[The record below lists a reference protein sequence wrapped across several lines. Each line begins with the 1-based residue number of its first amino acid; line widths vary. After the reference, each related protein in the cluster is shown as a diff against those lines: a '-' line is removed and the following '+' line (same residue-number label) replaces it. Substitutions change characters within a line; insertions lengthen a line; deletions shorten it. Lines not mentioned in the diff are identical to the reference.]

1 MPESSG
7 VRHRNS
13 TQKQEGSGDRT
24 HRGVAPAKSPST
36 PSLDRLKLLATV
48 RPNHGRAQQLSGRAV
63 RRAPPAAGARERLVP
78 ALARR
83 AGFYFIQMP
92 PWEVYEDS
100 CGTRMATTATEP
112 GSRPCLHYLFQQ
124 QRWTKVST
132 VREIIYS
139 RGRKF
144 IQLFP
149 LADWAWVSVGERKSR
164 LSPRTGRC
172 LATCK
177 RNCQRRRRNMRSR
190 QVLQLLRDY

>member
-1 MPESSG
+1 M
-7 VRHRNS
+7 
-13 TQKQEGSGDRT
+13 QKGNGNQT
-24 HRGVAPAKSPST
+24 HRGVAPAKSLSS
-36 PSLDRLKLLATV
+36 PSLENLKLHATDL
-48 RPNHGRAQQLSGRAV
+48 PNRSKARKLSGRAA
-63 RRAPPAAGARERLVP
+63 RRPPPAAEARERLVP

-83 AGFYFIQMP
+83 AGLYFIQMP

-144 IQLFP
+144 IPLFP
-149 LADWAWVSVGERKSR
+149 LAEWAWVSVGERKSGLR
-164 LSPRTGRC
+164 HAPAVVL
-172 LATCK
+172 
-177 RNCQRRRRNMRSR
+177 RRAN
-190 QVLQLLRDY
+190 

>member
-7 VRHRNS
+7 VRNRNS
-13 TQKQEGSGDRT
+13 TQKQEGNGDRT
-24 HRGVAPAKSPST
+24 HRGVAPTKSLSSPN
-36 PSLDRLKLLATV
+36 LENLKLHATF
-48 RPNHGRAQQLSGRAV
+48 RPNHSRAQQLSRCAP

-112 GSRPCLHYLFQQ
+112 GSRPCLHCLFQQ

-132 VREIIYS
+132 VREIVYS

-144 IQLFP
+144 IRLFP
-149 LADWAWVSVGERKSR
+149 LADWAWVS
-164 LSPRTGRC
+164 
-172 LATCK
+172 
-177 RNCQRRRRNMRSR
+177 
-190 QVLQLLRDY
+190 

>member
-13 TQKQEGSGDRT
+13 TKKQEGSGDRT
-24 HRGVAPAKSPST
+24 RRGGAPAKSPST
-36 PSLDRLKLLATV
+36 PSLENFKLHATDL
-48 RPNHGRAQQLSGRAV
+48 PNRSRAQSIAGRAA

-83 AGFYFIQMP
+83 AGLYFIQMP

-100 CGTRMATTATEP
+100 CGTRMAATATEP
-112 GSRPCLHYLFQQ
+112 VSRPCLHYLFQQ

-132 VREIIYS
+132 LREIVYS

-144 IQLFP
+144 IHLFP
-149 LADWAWVSVGERKSR
+149 LAD
-164 LSPRTGRC
+164 
-172 LATCK
+172 
-177 RNCQRRRRNMRSR
+177 
-190 QVLQLLRDY
+190 